1 MVGCTVRNLS
11 KNKSCYPLPTFPVT
25 HHSLMDLFY
34 KAVVFLY
41 VLSIQ
46 TPAKNQ
52 LGCSCILDGSTFFLC
67 SSLSHIFSIL
77 LLREIAMGSVL
88 LISALPLSARKSF
101 SLFTI
106 NFEEI
111 VLIVHKFLQNF
122 FTRQRNFHGSEL
134 ILTN

>member
-1 MVGCTVRNLS
+1 
-11 KNKSCYPLPTFPVT
+11 
-25 HHSLMDLFY
+25 MDLFY

-67 SSLSHIFSIL
+67 SSRSHIFSIL
-77 LLREIAMGSVL
+77 LLREIAMGSAL
-88 LISALPLSARKSF
+88 LISALPLSATKSF
-101 SLFTI
+101 SFFTI

-111 VLIVHKFLQNF
+111 VLTVHMFLQTLF
-122 FTRQRNFHGSEL
+122 YAATELPRIGIDTYKLKQLDKIFTLFGRL
-134 ILTN
+134 IRLSAASPRRVFN